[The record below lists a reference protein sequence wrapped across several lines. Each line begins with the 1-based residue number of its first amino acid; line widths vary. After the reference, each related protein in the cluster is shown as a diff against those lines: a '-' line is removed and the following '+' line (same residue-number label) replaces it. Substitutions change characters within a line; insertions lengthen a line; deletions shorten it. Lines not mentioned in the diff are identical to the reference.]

1 VRAARPSRARVL
13 LLAALPAAGLAGC
26 AAPPAPPAPAP
37 AVTAPAPAP
46 PPAPARAD
54 VVVLLPGPGAPG
66 ALAVTE
72 RDGRETLLDRPYASA
87 RTGPDGRLVAGP
99 VTPEEVRAIFGE
111 ALAAQPPRPVSFVV
125 YFVEATDQFT
135 PESQAALA
143 QVLQALAARPAPEIT
158 VTGHTDALGSDAFND
173 ALSLR
178 RAERVRTL
186 LVGRGVD
193 PGRIVAA
200 GRGKREPR
208 VPTPDGVPEPRNRRV
223 EITIR

>member
-1 VRAARPSRARVL
+1 VRAARPSAARVL
-13 LLAALPAAGLAGC
+13 LLGALPAAGLAGC
-26 AAPPAPPAPAP
+26 AAAPPASTPAPPVA
-37 AVTAPAPAP
+37 APAP

-54 VVVLLPGPGAPG
+54 LVVLLPGSGAAG
-66 ALAVTE
+66 ALVVTE
-72 RDGRETLLDRPYASA
+72 PDGRETVLDRPYAGA

-99 VTPEEVRAIFGE
+99 ASPEEVRAAFGE
-111 ALAAQPPRPVSFVV
+111 ALGAQPPRPVGFVV

-135 PESQAALA
+135 PESQAVLA
-143 QVLQALAARPAPEIT
+143 QVLQAVTARPAPEIT
-158 VTGHTDALGSDAFND
+158 VTGHTDAIGTDAFND

-178 RAERVRTL
+178 RAERVRSL

-208 VPTPDGVPEPRNRRV
+208 VPAPEGVPEPRNRRV